1 MATLYRAMWSDDRVD
16 LVEDARRTVLDWVDA
31 KSGGRLVELL
41 EAGRTAD
48 GAMRLKVEH
57 RADPAVGAGVA
68 SALRLSFVESRD
80 DGVQWITRV
89 RGWVCPGTGGGDAE
103 GWLWVDVDAVT
114 HDSLDGVTIA
124 APRFVRTLLAEGDRP
139 RRGGVPLS
147 GSPLPYT
154 GEAGADELAELVT
167 DLDRDL
173 PVVVVSPLPADF
185 HYAGLP
191 PNTTVRER
199 FEQVVDRA
207 AAMVAGLAAVCV
219 LDEAGV
225 AAFASAVGAD
235 HAVRDGAFRVYLSGM
250 DPAVDEP
257 WRHRYTLPARFL
269 QRRETAG
276 AVITRAIALRASAR
290 RAPVSY
296 EVAARF
302 LDSVRVDAAGDAA
315 ALLEMSEE
323 ENDELRGRLATQ
335 DQRYQNLLEDHA
347 HLEGEHNRLRIEL
360 ATARRKLALVEQRLW
375 AEHPDEVAAV
385 VGAQWPDSADSPG
398 EAAELAR
405 GLLGAHLCVPDGAL
419 VDLDRLDRA
428 VESRAWGQTSWR
440 AFLALYSYGEA
451 LAEEDDP
458 GSFWTWCANSGHAN
472 AWTATPKKLA
482 MVESDSVKRSDRLRN
497 KRVFPVDA
505 GVAAAGEVFMEMHI
519 KIAEG
524 GGVLAPRIYFV
535 PSREQGKVHVGYFGP
550 HKNVPNTLA

>member
-1 MATLYRAMWSDDRVD
+1 
-16 LVEDARRTVLDWVDA
+16 
-31 KSGGRLVELL
+31 
-41 EAGRTAD
+41 
-48 GAMRLKVEH
+48 
-57 RADPAVGAGVA
+57 
-68 SALRLSFVESRD
+68 
-80 DGVQWITRV
+80 
-89 RGWVCPGTGGGDAE
+89 
-103 GWLWVDVDAVT
+103 
-114 HDSLDGVTIA
+114 
-124 APRFVRTLLAEGDRP
+124 
-139 RRGGVPLS
+139 
-147 GSPLPYT
+147 
-154 GEAGADELAELVT
+154 
-167 DLDRDL
+167 
-173 PVVVVSPLPADF
+173 
-185 HYAGLP
+185 
-191 PNTTVRER
+191 
-199 FEQVVDRA
+199 
-207 AAMVAGLAAVCV
+207 
-219 LDEAGV
+219 
-225 AAFASAVGAD
+225 
-235 HAVRDGAFRVYLSGM
+235 
-250 DPAVDEP
+250 
-257 WRHRYTLPARFL
+257 
-269 QRRETAG
+269 
-276 AVITRAIALRASAR
+276 R

-405 GLLGAHLCVPDGAL
+405 ACSVRTCASPTVRWWTWTGSTG
-419 VDLDRLDRA
+419 RS
-428 VESRAWGQTSWR
+428 SRAPGGRRR
-440 AFLALYSYGEA
+440 ARVPGAVLLRRGAGG
-451 LAEEDDP
+451 EDDP

-524 GGVLAPRIYFV
+524 GVCSRRGSTSCRRG
-535 PSREQGKVHVGYFGP
+535 SREGARGYFGP